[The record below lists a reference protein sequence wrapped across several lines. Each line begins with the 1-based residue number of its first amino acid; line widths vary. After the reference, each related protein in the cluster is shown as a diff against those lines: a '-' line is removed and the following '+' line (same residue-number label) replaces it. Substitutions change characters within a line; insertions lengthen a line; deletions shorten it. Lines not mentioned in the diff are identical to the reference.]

1 MADTA
6 VEVATT
12 SAVFSGRCTAYE
24 HFGRLADAFRQ
35 LPILVL
41 TECKVLP
48 IWRPTEP
55 IAVGVTC
62 HVPVGHIVWARPIEE
77 PAGAAENRQGS
88 AEERVEKV
96 PHPLAAI
103 APPFLIQ
110 GNVHLVRGADPTI
123 AFEHLAQGFLAIT
136 DAKVVCAGNEAT
148 AWEAPFIT
156 LNGLLVE
163 GFSLNEPSRAA
174 A

>member
-6 VEVATT
+6 IEVATT
-12 SAVFSGRCTAYE
+12 SAIFTGRCAAYE
-24 HFGRLADAFRQ
+24 HFARLADALRQ

-48 IWRPTEP
+48 IWRPTTP
-55 IAVGVTC
+55 IAAGVTC
-62 HVPVGHIVWARPIEE
+62 HVPVSHIVWARPLEE
-77 PAGAAENRQGS
+77 PAGAAGDREGS
-88 AEERVEKV
+88 EDDVVQKV

-110 GNVHLVRGADPTI
+110 GSVHLVQGADPTI

-136 DAKVVCAGNEAT
+136 DAKVVCGGNEAT
-148 AWEAPFIT
+148 AWDAQFIV

-163 GFSLNEPSRAA
+163 VFSLNESGQAA